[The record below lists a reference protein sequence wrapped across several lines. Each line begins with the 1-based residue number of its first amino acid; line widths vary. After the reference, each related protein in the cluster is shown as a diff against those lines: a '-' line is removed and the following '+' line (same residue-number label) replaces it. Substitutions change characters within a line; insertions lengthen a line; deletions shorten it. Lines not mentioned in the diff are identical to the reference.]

1 MKSTIT
7 IAILAFFML
16 TACKK
21 DYSCSCTETEITDG
35 DTYVYNYNYSV
46 KDASKK
52 QAQSACNE
60 AKLTQVDG
68 ADSYSVICEL
78 SK

>member
-1 MKSTIT
+1 MKSTFT
-7 IAILAFFML
+7 LVILGFFML

-21 DYSCSCTETEITDG
+21 DYSCSCTETEIYDG
-35 DTYVYNYNYSV
+35 ETYIYTYNYTV

-60 AKLTQVDG
+60 AKITQTEG